1 MLGIARDPYTR
12 RALTDVFRLDSDRER
27 GTLQGSVVCRIRPRR
42 SLGLRA
48 LPVPRWTVGLVLLLV
63 GVGSVAPAQTS
74 LDPAEH
80 FRRAQ
85 QAMEARDYETAAL
98 AWQSVIALLPDLPEA
113 RSNLGLV
120 YHLQRNYEDAITQFQ
135 EALRQNP
142 KLLAAKVFLGID
154 YYLTSRPE
162 WAIQELEGARALGPQ
177 NAMACKWLAMSYV
190 QTENHARA
198 IKELE
203 ACRRLDPADHD
214 LVFHLG
220 RVYGKVSMRGF
231 QAVRGAGLESAWLF
245 LLRGQMFE
253 KQGDARSALDE
264 FRHAARLEPRMPG
277 VHYAIGRVLEREARP
292 REALS
297 AYATELNNH
306 AAHLA
311 AAAGL
316 VRTLGRLGLHSEA
329 KAVRERALGF
339 HRHSPVAQSALAVS
353 AAGRGATQPDTEDT
367 ERIRA
372 SLPSFRARLDEP
384 WTVRSL
390 DALLAG
396 QPDKALQLATGHL
409 DEGSGDEARYWQAR
423 AYLELG
429 QNRKA
434 LERLLPLLSRQAGN
448 AEVAFFLR
456 TCAERLAL
464 ESLELFAAEEPDSYR
479 SHQLRAEYHAARD
492 DVTRAIEEYT
502 KALTLAPNAT
512 QLHLAVG
519 TLYMSERDYARA
531 VASFLAELKNDPY
544 SVAALSRMGEVHL
557 VTGETDAAEK
567 VLSKAI
573 AINPAAAVPHKTLGR
588 LYFRKREYRKSVQH
602 LQSALRLGIQ
612 ADEDLHY
619 HLGRAH
625 QMLGNREEAE
635 RNVAIVRRLKE
646 ARQSIAQERL
656 EAAVGAPSAKK
667 PD

>member
-1 MLGIARDPYTR
+1 
-12 RALTDVFRLDSDRER
+12 
-27 GTLQGSVVCRIRPRR
+27 
-42 SLGLRA
+42 
-48 LPVPRWTVGLVLLLV
+48 
-63 GVGSVAPAQTS
+63 
-74 LDPAEH
+74 
-80 FRRAQ
+80 
-85 QAMEARDYETAAL
+85 MEARDYEAAEL
-98 AWQSVIALLPDLPEA
+98 AWKGVIELLPDLPEA

-120 YHLQRNYEDAITQFQ
+120 YHLQQNYENAIAQFQ

-162 WAIQELEGARALGPQ
+162 RAIQELEGARALGPQ

-190 QTENHARA
+190 QTENHVRA
-198 IKELE
+198 IQELE
-203 ACRRLDPADHD
+203 ACRHLDPADHD

-220 RVYGKVSMRGF
+220 RAYGKVSMQSF
-231 QAVRGAGLESAWLF
+231 QAVRRAGLESAWLF

-253 KQGDARSALDE
+253 MQGDARSALDE
-264 FRHAARLEPRMPG
+264 FRHAARLDPQMPN
-277 VHYAIGRVLEREARP
+277 VHYAIGRVLEGEGRP
-292 REALS
+292 GEALS

-306 AAHLA
+306 AAHLP

-316 VRTLGRLGLHSEA
+316 IRTLGRLGLHAEA
-329 KAVRERALGF
+329 RAVHKQALRF
-339 HRHSPVAQSALAVS
+339 HQQSPAAQSALAVP
-353 AAGRGATQPDTEDT
+353 GHGATPPGAEDAA
-367 ERIRA
+367 RIRA
-372 SLPSFRARLDEP
+372 SLPSFRARLDEF

-409 DEGSGDEARYWQAR
+409 DEGSGEKGRYWQAR
-423 AYLELG
+423 AYLALG
-429 QNRKA
+429 QDSKA
-434 LERLLPLLSRQAGN
+434 LERLLPLHSRQPGN

-479 SHQLRAEYHAARD
+479 THQLRAEYHAARE
-492 DVTRAIEEYT
+492 DVARAIEGYT
-502 KALTLAPNAT
+502 KALALAPSAT
-512 QLHLAVG
+512 QLHLAIG
-519 TLYMSERDYARA
+519 TLHLRERDYARA
-531 VASFLAELKNDPY
+531 VAAFQAELKNDPY
-544 SVAALSRMGEVHL
+544 SVAALARMGEVYL
-557 VTGETDAAEK
+557 VTGDTDAADK

-573 AINPAAAVPHKTLGR
+573 AINPAAAIPHKTLGR
-588 LYFRKREYRKSVQH
+588 LYFRKREYKKSVEH

-612 ADEDLHY
+612 ADEDLHL

-635 RNVAIVRRLKE
+635 KNVAIVRRLKE
-646 ARQSIAQERL
+646 ARQSIAQQRL
-656 EAAVGAPSAKK
+656 ESAVAATSGNK